1 MLMKSYKGRIGGCDR
16 AAGSY
21 AISLEFFYVF
31 YLSGGWG
38 VWQIGR
44 LADWETGRLAVATTH
59 CFKTLCA
66 RSQLRLLECKAWNQ
80 SASRVGNRSVF
91 ADPLDDSKR
100 ARSDYR
106 GHCRTER
113 SDGSWV
119 SEEVRK

>member
-1 MLMKSYKGRIGGCDR
+1 MAVIVQLEAMRFPWSFFMFSISQVGG
-16 AAGSY
+16 
-21 AISLEFFYVF
+21 VF
-31 YLSGGWG
+31 
-38 VWQIGR
+38 GR